1 MPTLDRITIYPV
13 KSLDGLDVAEA
24 RVLPSGGLEN
34 DRRWQLTDLEGR
46 VLNAKRTPLFHA
58 IRAEFDLGS
67 GAGGL
72 PLSAGNVI
80 HLAIDPAALAARAI
94 PGIERLASL
103 KPESFPLVPV
113 PEGPCGWL
121 SEVFGMG
128 VLLLERADGGFPDD
142 RDAPGPTV
150 ISTATLAEV
159 AGWFRLKID
168 ECQRRFRANL
178 EIGDCKA
185 FWEDSLA
192 SPARPE
198 LQPLLTGWSAELP
211 ADPYADLPPPEPLAF
226 SIGDLRFRATNV
238 CRRCVVPSRDSR
250 TGSVTEQFREVFE
263 AWRGRTL
270 PDEVDVS
277 DWHSFYRAA
286 LNTCSTGFGGNL
298 TRGSPIQVAKTLG
311 SWGRVRD

>member
-46 VLNAKRTPLFHA
+46 VLNAKRSPLFHA
-58 IRAEFDLGS
+58 IRAEFDLG

-72 PLSAGNVI
+72 PSSAGNVI
-80 HLAIDPAALAARAI
+80 HLAIDPAAVVARAI

-103 KPESFPLVPV
+103 VPESFPLVPG

-121 SEVFGMG
+121 SEAFGIS

-142 RDAPGPTV
+142 RDAPGPVV
-150 ISTATLAEV
+150 ISTASLEAV
-159 AGWFRLKID
+159 AGWFRFDVD
-168 ECQRRFRANL
+168 ECRRRFRANL
-178 EIGDCKA
+178 EIGDCPA
-185 FWEDSLA
+185 FWEDALA

-198 LQPLLTGWSAELP
+198 LQPSLTELDPGVP
-211 ADPYADLPPPEPLAF
+211 ADPYADLPPPEPRAF
-226 SIGDLRFRATNV
+226 SIGEVRLRATNV

-250 TGSVTEQFREVFE
+250 TGFVTEQFREVFE
-263 AWRGRTL
+263 IWRGKTV
-270 PDEVDVS
+270 PVGVDVS
-277 DWHSFYRAA
+277 AWTHLYRLAV
-286 LNTCSTGFGGNL
+286 NTRSEN
-298 TRGSPIQVAKTLG
+298 RGVCTLANG
-311 SWGRVRD
+311 SRSIVRVC

>member
-24 RVLPSGGLEN
+24 RVLPAGGLEH

-46 VLNAKRTPLFHA
+46 VLNAKRSPLFHA
-58 IRAEFDLGS
+58 IRAEFDLG

-72 PLSAGNVI
+72 PASAGHTI
-80 HLAIDPAALAARAI
+80 HLAIDPAAVAARAI

-103 KPESFPLVPV
+103 EPASFPLVPG

-121 SEVFGMG
+121 SEVFGTS

-142 RDAPGPTV
+142 RDAPGPTL

-159 AGWFRLKID
+159 AGWFRFD
-168 ECQRRFRANL
+168 VHECRRRFRANL
-178 EIGDCKA
+178 EIGDCDA
-185 FWEDSLA
+185 FWEDALA

-198 LQPLLTGWSAELP
+198 LQPPITTASAELP

-226 SIGDLRFRATNV
+226 SIGAARFRATNV
-238 CRRCVVPSRDSR
+238 CRRCVVPGRDSR
-250 TGSVTEQFREVFE
+250 TGFVTEQFRDVFE
-263 AWRGRTL
+263 AWRTRTL
-270 PDEVDVS
+270 PRDVDATAWNRV
-277 DWHSFYRAA
+277 YRLAINTVVDAA
-286 LNTCSTGFGGNL
+286 AWLAVG
-298 TRGSPIQVAKTLG
+298 Q
-311 SWGRVRD
+311 RVGVG